1 MASIANESSQN
12 AFLSLRARLRTPE
25 CSQQFSGRVARST
38 HLEGSKFQ
46 EHLQRELRNVLAAHL
61 SPEKQRD
68 GSAAGQNYALLEQ
81 LAGRQLR
88 FLRANAPTNFAGQT
102 PSPQRGPVCITRAQ
116 QKSEISAR
124 RSKARLTISASSRAR
139 RWGKAPNY
147 TKSLRSHSPSAQ
159 NLAQTG
165 KTIRYLIAWLYYG
178 KNLPMPMR
186 ISNLFTS
193 SGGRACAQSRRRG
206 SG

>member
-68 GSAAGQNYALLEQ
+68 GSSVGPNYTLLEQ
-81 LAGRQLR
+81 LAGRQLQS
-88 FLRANAPTNFAGQT
+88 LHANAPTNLGAQT
-102 PSPQRGPVCITRAQ
+102 PSPQRGPISTTRAQ
-116 QKSEISAR
+116 QKSEMSAR

-139 RWGKAPNY
+139 RWGKAPSY

-159 NLAQTG
+159 NLAQTD
-165 KTIRYLIAWLYYG
+165 KRIRYLTAWLYFG
-178 KNLPMPMR
+178 KNLPMPMK
-186 ISNLFTS
+186 ILHLFTS

-206 SG
+206 GG